1 MRLKK
6 LMKMLSK
13 VKGNPEIMTRTMD
26 LDLEYGEDGEED
38 DFDLN
43 DFDEDDEDGADE
55 EMEEEF
61 CAVIIEEEVADI
73 VHDKENDVLY
83 IVTAH
88 AASAM
93 EEVHERMQKRE
104 ADLDSEIDKLE
115 TQMNYAPPI
124 VHEKVEDSCP

>member
-1 MRLKK
+1 
-6 LMKMLSK
+6 MKMLSK

-26 LDLEYGEDGEED
+26 LELEFEGDEEED
-38 DFDLN
+38 DFDM
-43 DFDEDDEDGADE
+43 DDDYAEDEEADE
-55 EMEEEF
+55 EDEMEEEF

-73 VHDKENDVLY
+73 VHDIENDVLY
-83 IVTAH
+83 IVSAH

-93 EEVHERMQKRE
+93 QEVHEKMQKRE

-124 VHEKVEDSCP
+124 VHEKVEDAVP